1 MELMFLRVLALCMV
15 LAASTLSAAP
25 PPGAC
30 FPLARLK
37 YGGGGDWYTGPSM
50 LPNLAKRL
58 RSDLGMKICPV
69 ERTVEPLSAD
79 LYDTPVL
86 FMTGHGKVAFSE
98 EERRALREYL
108 ARGGLL
114 VADDN
119 YGLAESF
126 RAEMD
131 TLFPRRALNPLP
143 AHHPVFNSHFRFPKG
158 LPKVHQHDGKS
169 ATAYGIELDGRTG
182 KRIAVL
188 FTYESD
194 LGNGWEDPDVH
205 KDPAEAREQA
215 LRMGVNIFAWF
226 LEGAKAE

>member
-1 MELMFLRVLALCMV
+1 MFRGVALLFL
-15 LAASTLSAAP
+15 LAALPAQS
-25 PPGAC
+25 GDC

-69 ERTVEPLSAD
+69 ERTVELLSAD

-108 ARGGLL
+108 TRGGLL
-114 VADDN
+114 FADDN

-131 TLFPRRALNPLP
+131 TLFPRRALKALP
-143 AHHPVFNSHFRFPKG
+143 ATHPVFNSHFHFPRG
-158 LPKVHQHDGKS
+158 LPKVHQHDGKT
-169 ATAYGIELDGRTG
+169 ATAYGIELDGPPGKEG
-182 KRIAVL
+182 KRLAVL

-194 LGNGWEDPDVH
+194 LGNGWEDSDVH
-205 KDPAEAREQA
+205 KDPGEVREEA